1 MTPII
6 FFLWLKSLRVAPV
19 LSALMGFSRG
29 IQIILGCFFIYFQ
42 GYSPLK
48 MNDLR
53 LRQLP
58 DTRLNVSKSLDTR
71 LILSCRRG
79 RDFFSSWLVGWV
91 NSCVCDDKES
101 GLKYFCYTLCL
112 LLCPN
117 DFCFGTFILKSSG
130 QIKAVVTFIFFIFY
144 WIKFKTSSSSDIPQ
158 HHHHYTKSKY
168 KHIYLSNILNCFL
181 LRF

>member
-1 MTPII
+1 MCIITPII
-6 FFLWLKSLRVAPV
+6 FLESPCGSGSV
-19 LSALMGFSRG
+19 SCDGF
-29 IQIILGCFFIYFQ
+29 QIISLQ

-58 DTRLNVSKSLDTR
+58 DTRLNVSKSLDSR
-71 LILSCRRG
+71 LISSRRWS

-91 NSCVCDDKES
+91 NSQVWCQREWIEIF
-101 GLKYFCYTLCL
+101 LLYFMFAPLPKRFLC
-112 LLCPN
+112 
-117 DFCFGTFILKSSG
+117 FCTFILKSIG

-158 HHHHYTKSKY
+158 HQHHHTKSKY
-168 KHIYLSNILNCFL
+168 KHIYLSNMLNCFL
-181 LRF
+181 